1 MTVTSPQMPPGG
13 PQANSLALMPDAFA
27 STFEHHDK
35 ASLSR
40 GNLYRKR
47 AEVLATVRR
56 LLARDGLAK
65 FSMRKLAAECR
76 ISRQTLHN
84 MAGGRMEIIAEAICD
99 HKVMMHTYVARRYQ
113 GEDYFVALTEHLIE
127 VIRKTPEYVR
137 QTIVAYFAFDLP
149 VFTAVNKVSLRLNM
163 EELSAMQR
171 DGSFRNDID
180 LTALNSRIVE
190 LHTACILSWAN
201 GMIPF
206 ERFEF
211 DMRMGCELLL
221 FGALERPEKQELKRR
236 PLS

>member
-1 MTVTSPQMPPGG
+1 MTVTSPQVPLNC
-13 PQANSLALMPDAFA
+13 PQATSMALMPDAFT
-27 STFEHHDK
+27 STFQHHDM
-35 ASLSR
+35 ATLPG

-56 LLARDGLAK
+56 LLARHGWAK

-84 MAGGRMEIIAEAICD
+84 MAGSRTEIIAEAICD
-99 HKVMMHTYVARRYQ
+99 HTVMMHTYVARRYQ

-127 VIRKTPEYVR
+127 VVRKTPEYSR
-137 QTIVAYFAFDLP
+137 QAIAAYFAFDLP

-163 EELSAMQR
+163 EELSGMQR
-171 DGSFRNDID
+171 DGSFRTDID

-206 ERFEF
+206 DRFEF

-221 FGALERPEKQELKRR
+221 FGALDRPEKDLKRH